1 MRWLH
6 CNMQHSPWIE
16 PCAVLAW
23 NCFYFLSFLQV
34 EWLRGDP
41 RTISSWTSFTS
52 CLSLKGMLFSQQ
64 KIPLIIFLC
73 LRAQYAETGRVQTR
87 AHTHVYIDTHK
98 HTHMQT
104 LPACCSLV
112 PMPWGGEKGAEGW
125 RGVQYNHLLEVW
137 LRPPRSPLSFSL
149 RNLLTPPPAFC
160 PSTSLYSVSYSGYS
174 MTSSCEFC
182 CLRTHTHTT
191 LYTL

>member
-1 MRWLH
+1 MNRAVR
-6 CNMQHSPWIE
+6 C
-16 PCAVLAW
+16 VLAW

-34 EWLRGDP
+34 EWLRGGP

-137 LRPPRSPLSFSL
+137 LRPPRSPLSSSL

-174 MTSSCEFC
+174 IMTSSCEFC